1 MAVAILLGLVI
12 SILHTRC
19 FASLRARRRAS
30 CRHEKRDGAARARLR
45 SWAHGLRDSVRG
57 SVHDWRERRRR
68 DSPLQDEEK
77 ETDSARSSLDI
88 SPPPAVMGA
97 RPPLRLPPPLDTDRR
112 LSVVEAAAQA
122 KPKSKPEPKAR
133 RQQHDIPS
141 PSPPRSRRS
150 SSGDESDAL
159 STTMEQELAQFR
171 AVAGVVG
178 DMVAAEESRRRA
190 AAMRDT
196 RPEPLTIHPFHFGMY
211 DTYAAA
217 RRHSNH
223 SSGHT
228 APPSPTSSS
237 CPSYTSTDETLPPY
251 DEVSGVEHHHHHHHH
266 SVADGFRYAP
276 TPLGGHYALP
286 RVSGERLDRRD

>member
-1 MAVAILLGLVI
+1 
-12 SILHTRC
+12 
-19 FASLRARRRAS
+19 
-30 CRHEKRDGAARARLR
+30 
-45 SWAHGLRDSVRG
+45 
-57 SVHDWRERRRR
+57 
-68 DSPLQDEEK
+68 
-77 ETDSARSSLDI
+77 
-88 SPPPAVMGA
+88 
-97 RPPLRLPPPLDTDRR
+97 
-112 LSVVEAAAQA
+112 
-122 KPKSKPEPKAR
+122 
-133 RQQHDIPS
+133 
-141 PSPPRSRRS
+141 
-150 SSGDESDAL
+150 
-159 STTMEQELAQFR
+159 MEQELAQFR

-228 APPSPTSSS
+228 TPPSPTSSS

-251 DEVSGVEHHHHHHHH
+251 DEVSGVEHHHHHHP
-266 SVADGFRYAP
+266 VADGFRYAP
-276 TPLGGHYALP
+276 APLGGHYALP